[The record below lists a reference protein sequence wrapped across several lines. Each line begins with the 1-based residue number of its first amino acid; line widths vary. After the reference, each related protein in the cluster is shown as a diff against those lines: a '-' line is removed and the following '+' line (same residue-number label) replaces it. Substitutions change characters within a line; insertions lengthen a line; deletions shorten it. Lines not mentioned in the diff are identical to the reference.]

1 MTIYFFL
8 IKIIT
13 HNKYE
18 IVLHEGNWFKKKNP
32 YRRLKKEF
40 YEFLLSKKK
49 KNTTLTF

>member
-1 MTIYFFL
+1 MTVYFFL

-13 HNKYE
+13 HNKYG
-18 IVLHEGNWFKKKNP
+18 IVLHEGNWCKKKNP

-49 KNTTLTF
+49 KKPQL